1 MGIPDGCRI
10 APIGLPTTL
19 NATDARAPLVGVP
32 AISVSSPMSIRDA
45 PKNGLRTGESC
56 PLSMKTSTP
65 RFSSWRPTAVTAT
78 RAPSVMN
85 AWHRSKPA
93 FFVGMSTN
101 CNPRKHALTTWP
113 GPRSCDGSIGAHR
126 AANSPTAQSSTAMH
140 SSSASGWACGLNFW
154 GLRALCHAV
163 EPPRS
168 AASINAA
175 RAAMPVSA
183 LYAHSATTQIELAY
197 AAVARCSTE
206 RFALNGMASAALCVH
221 HGSGAARCEPAAC
234 KTLARHHCTHFSD
247 KQASYSTGMAPVFC
261 VCFDRSAPRE
271 SINHTPRGPAAG

>member
-10 APIGLPTTL
+10 APIGLPTTRK
-19 NATDARAPLVGVP
+19 ATEARAPRVGVP
-32 AISVSSPMSIRDA
+32 AISVSSPMSIREA
-45 PKNGLRTGESC
+45 PKNGLRTGDSW
-56 PLSMKTSTP
+56 PRSMKTSTP

-140 SSSASGWACGLNFW
+140 SSSASGCARCLVRIARSA
-154 GLRALCHAV
+154 LRCDMRAGRHAV
-163 EPPRS
+163 QPMTN
-168 AASINAA
+168 AASIDAA
-175 RAAMPVSA
+175 RAA
-183 LYAHSATTQIELAY
+183 I
-197 AAVARCSTE
+197 ARCSV
-206 RFALNGMASAALCVH
+206 MH
-221 HGSGAARCEPAAC
+221 
-234 KTLARHHCTHFSD
+234 TLPRH
-247 KQASYSTGMAPVFC
+247 
-261 VCFDRSAPRE
+261 RW
-271 SINHTPRGPAAG
+271 N

>member
-10 APIGLPTTL
+10 APMGLPTTL
-19 NATDARAPLVGVP
+19 NATDARAPRVGVP
-32 AISVSSPMSIRDA
+32 AISVSSPISIRDA
-45 PKNGLRTGESC
+45 PKNGLRTGDNW
-56 PLSMKTSTP
+56 PRSMNTSTP

-101 CNPRKHALTTWP
+101 CKPRKHALTTWP
-113 GPRSCDGSIGAHR
+113 GPRSCDGSIGAQR

-140 SSSASGWACGLNFW
+140 SSSASGCACGLNFC
-154 GLRALCHAV
+154 GLRAGCHAV
-163 EPPRS
+163 EPETS

-183 LYAHSATTQIELAY
+183 LYAHSAPTQIELAH
-197 AAVARCSTE
+197 AAAGRSSRG
-206 RFALNGMASAALCVH
+206 RFALNGTASAALCVH
-221 HGSGAARCEPAAC
+221 HGAAPA
-234 KTLARHHCTHFSD
+234 
-247 KQASYSTGMAPVFC
+247 
-261 VCFDRSAPRE
+261 
-271 SINHTPRGPAAG
+271 